1 MLAPTVDQ
9 RCWKTGVEP
18 VKWMPA
24 RSGWFS
30 VTSDTSRPWPGSM
43 LMTPGGMPA
52 SSSSSIVRC
61 AATCWVGDGFQMT
74 VLPISAGAVGRLP
87 AIAVKLNGV
96 IA

>member
-1 MLAPTVDQ
+1 MPS
-9 RCWKTGVEP
+9 P
-18 VKWMPA
+18 V
-24 RSGWFS
+24 
-30 VTSDTSRPWPGSM
+30 TM

-52 SSSSSIVRC
+52 SSSSSIVSC
-61 AATCWVGDGFQMT
+61 AATCWVGDGFQTT

>member
-1 MLAPTVDQ
+1 MLSPT
-9 RCWKTGVEP
+9 CFHSPWKTAVEP

-24 RSGWFS
+24 RSGS
-30 VTSDTSRPWPGSM
+30 AIATSDTVLPCPVTM
-43 LMTPGGMPA
+43 LMTPGGRPA
-52 SSSSSIVRC
+52 SSSSSMSRC
-61 AATCWVGDGFQMT
+61 AAYCWVGAGFQTT